1 MDEMSEVKNVLYLSY
16 DGMTD
21 SLGQSQVLP
30 YLIGLSKN
38 GFVIHLI
45 SFEKNERFSLLKEEI
60 QKVCETAGIHWLPQ
74 TYTKKPPLFSTIK
87 DIWTMRSLAVKLVKE
102 HDIKIVHCRSY
113 LSALVGL
120 HLKKKYGVKFL
131 FDMRGFWADERI
143 EGNIWSLKNPVY
155 KTVYR
160 FFKRKEIEFF
170 QEADHIVSLTE
181 NGKNEIQSWSEFRNQ
196 KLPISV
202 IPCCVD
208 LALFNPDSINDAK
221 KEALKT
227 KHQLSENPIL
237 GYIGSIGTWYMLPE
251 MLDFFKVWKA
261 NNPSGKFLFV
271 SGENPKTIY
280 DLTKQKSISK
290 ADVLVVSC
298 GHKEVPQYISI
309 LDLAIFFIRP
319 SYSKKASSPTKQG
332 EIMAMGIPLVCNA
345 GVGDTDKIVVETKSG
360 IVIDACTTENY
371 QTSLQTVS
379 WDADKIREGAKQTFD
394 LESGV
399 KEYTDIY
406 ERLWKK

>member
-1 MDEMSEVKNVLYLSY
+1 MSEVKNVLYLSY

-38 GFVIHLI
+38 GYTIHLL
-45 SFEKNERFSLLKEEI
+45 SFEKKERFSLLKEEI

-74 TYTKKPPLFSTIK
+74 TYTKKPPLLSTIK
-87 DIWTMRSLAVKLVKE
+87 DIWKMRTMAVKLVKK

-143 EGNIWSLKNPVY
+143 EGNIWSLKNPLF

-181 NGKNEIQSWSEFRNQ
+181 NGKNEIQSWPEFRNQ

-202 IPCCVD
+202 IPCCVN
-208 LALFNPDSINDAK
+208 LAMFNPDSITDAQ

-227 KHQLSENPIL
+227 KLQLSENTIL

-251 MLDFFKVWKA
+251 MLDFFKVWKGK
-261 NNPSGKFLFV
+261 NESGKFLFV
-271 SGENPKTIY
+271 SGVNPKTIY
-280 DLTKQKSISK
+280 NLAKQKSISE
-290 ADVLVVSC
+290 ADVLVISC
-298 GHKEVPQYISI
+298 SHKEVPQYISI

-319 SYSKKASSPTKQG
+319 TFSKKASSPTKQG

-345 GVGDTDKIVVETKSG
+345 GVGDTDKIVLASESG
-360 IVIDACTTENY
+360 IVIDACTTEKY
-371 QTSLQTVS
+371 QESLLSIS
-379 WDADKIREGAKQTFD
+379 WNPAKIREGAKETFD